1 MSTTKGISKK
11 KKLLK
16 TLMDKY
22 ITFKVLF
29 YILAYSV
36 LGFINIPINKWLT
49 FNCPKW
55 SSAEYPPLFGAVFVL
70 PLSELLIFAIIEI
83 FAEEIRAL
91 AE

>member
-1 MSTTKGISKK
+1 MSNTKGISKK

-16 TLMDKY
+16 TLMDKC

>member
-1 MSTTKGISKK
+1 MSNTKGISKK

-55 SSAEYPPLFGAVFVL
+55 SSA
-70 PLSELLIFAIIEI
+70 
-83 FAEEIRAL
+83 
-91 AE
+91 